1 MESGLKNVFDS
12 RKVELYQMMSYHLGW
27 QDEHGNDIETT
38 GTKRHHGIACLAT
51 CYATGSDPSI
61 ANLAAASIELV
72 NSFCQIHDDVEGGN
86 PKRNNRD
93 AVWWIWGPAQAI
105 NAGDGMHAL
114 ARLSLLQQV
123 EQNLPIEKSF
133 KAIELLDKTS
143 LELCEGRFHD
153 LQAQEKIDLNVEDYL
168 NMASSRTGS
177 LYSCAMELG
186 ALISSSDESVAQSM
200 GLCGKNIGLAIQIRN
215 DIEEIWSSSENSEN
229 PNIEFMNKKKI
240 LPVVYA
246 ISKGTI
252 SEKRRLGEIYFKR
265 VLEPSDIST
274 VRKIL
279 EDMGAKEY
287 CENLAE
293 KYHSDAKLKLND
305 LEISTEGRKTILE
318 FINLLLL

>member
-1 MESGLKNVFDS
+1 
-12 RKVELYQMMSYHLGW
+12 
-27 QDEHGNDIETT
+27 
-38 GTKRHHGIACLAT
+38 
-51 CYATGSDPSI
+51 
-61 ANLAAASIELV
+61 
-72 NSFCQIHDDVEGGN
+72 
-86 PKRNNRD
+86 
-93 AVWWIWGPAQAI
+93 
-105 NAGDGMHAL
+105 
-114 ARLSLLQQV
+114 
-123 EQNLPIEKSF
+123 
-133 KAIELLDKTS
+133 
-143 LELCEGRFHD
+143 
-153 LQAQEKIDLNVEDYL
+153 
-168 NMASSRTGS
+168 MASSRTGS

>member
-1 MESGLKNVFDS
+1 MESGLKEVFGS
-12 RKVELYQMMSYHLGW
+12 RKVELYQMMAYHLGW
-27 QDEHGNDIETT
+27 QDEHGNDLETNVA
-38 GTKRHHGIACLAT
+38 KRHHGIACLAT

-72 NSFCQIHDDVEGGN
+72 NGFCQIHDDVEGGN

-123 EQNLPIEKSF
+123 EQNLPLEKSF

-186 ALISSSDESVAQSM
+186 ALISSSDKSVAQSM

-279 EDMGAKEY
+279 EDIGAKEY

-293 KYHSDAKLKLND
+293 KYHLDAKLKLND

>member
-1 MESGLKNVFDS
+1 
-12 RKVELYQMMSYHLGW
+12 MMSYHLGW
-27 QDEHGNDIETT
+27 QDEHGNDLETT

-72 NSFCQIHDDVEGGN
+72 NGFCQIHDDVEGGN

-123 EQNLPIEKSF
+123 EQNLPLEKSF

-186 ALISSSDESVAQSM
+186 ALISSSDKSVAQSM

-229 PNIEFMNKKKI
+229 PNIEFVNKKKI

-279 EDMGAKEY
+279 EDIGAKEY

-293 KYHSDAKLKLND
+293 KYHLDAKLKLND